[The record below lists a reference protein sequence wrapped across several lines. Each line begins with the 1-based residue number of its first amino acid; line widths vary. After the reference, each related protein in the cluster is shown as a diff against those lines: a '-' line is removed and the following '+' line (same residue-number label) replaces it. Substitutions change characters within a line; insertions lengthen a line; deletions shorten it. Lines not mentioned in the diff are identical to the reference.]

1 MNNEPT
7 RRRPPLLR
15 GAMEGGCAAWTPI
28 LPTGKAAASG
38 KAAAATEPLA
48 PPDNVSEADRT
59 PASASDA
66 EP

>member
-15 GAMEGGCAAWTPI
+15 GAMDGACAAWTPI
-28 LPTGKAAASG
+28 LPTGKEAVSG
-38 KAAAATEPLA
+38 KAAAATEPT
-48 PPDNVSEADRT
+48 VSEADRT